1 MIIDNLTATDVFFE
15 RKIPITISCNQEK
28 NNDGILREDNLG
40 NKLISVIDSGDT
52 FLGRLVKYSGTG
64 GVIFYNEPTKKMR
77 FVYEGESINLP
88 IDFVKGTKYYVGAR
102 KIYGTYNGNYTFSAD
117 IGEDEIFK
125 VFLDNGREI
134 NSYTIRDNTIT
145 LLGSDRLYIDVLS
158 ELIIYTYKYNNMD
171 GYVSIGVERDEKNSN
186 PMLNQM
192 NTTYELEIEY
202 LGYETIWDADRF
214 MTEEYFETFAGEE
227 AICFETLEVSQS
239 IVKDSEKSNFSN
251 SSKSII
257 NSIDNSVNMDTF
269 DGDEVFDIV
278 QYMGA
283 DEFRILLVNPV
294 FGRIVLINN
303 CQINNGVSLIFAK
316 EKNTKTFTVNCGN
329 YIDIKLSDPSEYGMG
344 KYGRGQYGDG
354 TWIINSSRR
363 GV

>member
-52 FLGRLVKYSGTG
+52 LLGRLVKYNGTG
-64 GVIFYNEPTKKMR
+64 GVIFYNEPTRKMR
-77 FVYEGESINLP
+77 FVNEGESINLP
-88 IDFVKGTKYYVGAR
+88 IDFVKGTRYYVGAR
-102 KIYGTYNGNYTFSAD
+102 KIYGTYNGNYIFSAE
-117 IGEDEIFK
+117 IEEDEIFK

-134 NSYTIRDNTIT
+134 TSYTIKDNTIT
-145 LLGSDRLYIDVLS
+145 LLGSDRLYIDDLS
-158 ELIIYTYKYNNMD
+158 ELTIYTYNN
-171 GYVSIGVERDEKNSN
+171 
-186 PMLNQM
+186 NQ
-192 NTTYELEIEY
+192 YELEIEY

>member
-52 FLGRLVKYSGTG
+52 LLGRLVKYSGTG
-64 GVIFYNEPTKKMR
+64 GVIFYNEPTRKMR
-77 FVYEGESINLP
+77 FVNEGESINLP
-88 IDFVKGTKYYVGAR
+88 IDFVKGTRYYVGAR
-102 KIYGTYNGNYTFSAD
+102 KIYGTYNGNYIFSAE
-117 IGEDEIFK
+117 IEEDEIFK

-134 NSYTIRDNTIT
+134 TSYTIKDNTIT
-145 LLGSDRLYIDVLS
+145 LLGSDRLYIDDLS
-158 ELIIYTYKYNNMD
+158 ELTIYTYNN
-171 GYVSIGVERDEKNSN
+171 
-186 PMLNQM
+186 NQ
-192 NTTYELEIEY
+192 YELEIEY

-214 MTEEYFETFAGEE
+214 MTEKYFETFAGEE